1 MHQIGTILKNVQVHR
16 TNLHSAQQEN
26 ASSSS
31 ASSRNNIAAAGG
43 GGGGGPGDSD
53 SDDDDNNHNDSNNSP
68 NNSANAASD
77 GNINNRSRY
86 TYFRTNDVYN
96 GMRRFE
102 AALNYDQSD
111 FINVSDIGD
120 LSEICTYCSS
130 LRFPGEAA
138 GMCCSYGKT
147 MLPASPELPPL
158 MKSLMTGHHPR
169 SCHFMKNIKQYN
181 CLYNFTSFGANER
194 HLTDS
199 RGNRLWSPGFCVQ
212 GQCYH
217 SIGPM
222 FPNSGSEHS
231 YLQIYFMDNEEQTRR
246 RLSLFDGLHPDI
258 IRSLSDMLQTT
269 NPFVSQF
276 QQSADF
282 MRRSNICGLRVSS
295 AHITTVVVSLTI
307 QEFYFTSL
315 LNIL

>member
-1 MHQIGTILKNVQVHR
+1 MWFIAPSDLSDSTTAQSLSTTASFTAPNSN
-16 TNLHSAQQEN
+16 TNNYEERAGPSNQPAQQEN

-120 LSEICTYCSS
+120 LSEVCTSS
-130 LRFPGEAA
+130 IA
-138 GMCCSYGKT
+138 
-147 MLPASPELPPL
+147 
-158 MKSLMTGHHPR
+158 
-169 SCHFMKNIKQYN
+169 
-181 CLYNFTSFGANER
+181 
-194 HLTDS
+194 
-199 RGNRLWSPGFCVQ
+199 V
-212 GQCYH
+212 
-217 SIGPM
+217 
-222 FPNSGSEHS
+222 
-231 YLQIYFMDNEEQTRR
+231 
-246 RLSLFDGLHPDI
+246 
-258 IRSLSDMLQTT
+258 
-269 NPFVSQF
+269 
-276 QQSADF
+276 
-282 MRRSNICGLRVSS
+282 
-295 AHITTVVVSLTI
+295 
-307 QEFYFTSL
+307 
-315 LNIL
+315 